1 MVWVTRLVAAVLR
14 FRLRSGVLPSCM
26 GGWARVV
33 CCLPSS
39 LDVNS
44 VLGKWG
50 FGFCNWGLTFG
61 LGLGDG
67 LCNSTTRGTFSCPIF
82 EQNIL
87 LEIS

>member
-1 MVWVTRLVAAVLR
+1 MITFLVLA
-14 FRLRSGVLPSCM
+14 
-26 GGWARVV
+26 
-33 CCLPSS
+33 
-39 LDVNS
+39 NS

>member
-1 MVWVTRLVAAVLR
+1 MIGP
-14 FRLRSGVLPSCM
+14 FK
-26 GGWARVV
+26 RVGIAQSMPTLSTNPV
-33 CCLPSS
+33 S
-39 LDVNS
+39 LAVNS

>member
-1 MVWVTRLVAAVLR
+1 MTGALSFHVGIPNFHKCL
-14 FRLRSGVLPSCM
+14 
-26 GGWARVV
+26 GGMFHKGTK
-33 CCLPSS
+33 
-39 LDVNS
+39 NS